1 MGIFSKLWKGV
12 KKTFKKIFKPI
23 KKAFKGFGKFM
34 NKIGIIGQLA
44 MSFILPGI
52 GNALIGAYSGMV
64 GSLAAGS
71 LGTIGKAAGWVLG
84 KAGQFAKTISTGFKT
99 VTSAVTD
106 FIGAAGKYVGGKL
119 GKIGIGTMKDI
130 TLKQAFGAE
139 GWAGKLVSNFN
150 KFTDAGKGLFTDGLS
165 DFASKGIMTPAEFA
179 AKQAA
184 IPVEDLSID
193 TADIGDPSLDPLDPN
208 SKFQKDFQRQFEI
221 NPEIDGKSLLGPQQQ
236 LPLEVVPSQQA
247 IPVEDLSMTTAE
259 IDSGVTPPSTPPPI
273 KIPEAATDDMGFF
286 EKVTGKKDMR
296 QMMTDAPGDLLE
308 YGAKSVLG
316 LPGQMAQG
324 QLMSLIQ
331 GEPDPYEQ
339 GPLWGGSTYAYQSL
353 DYSQLAGGNS
363 PLNNFE
369 NYTAFN
375 DYYNMYN
382 NEPRGQYGGIDAF
395 NAFSQRGTA

>member
-23 KKAFKGFGKFM
+23 KKVFKSVGKFM

-106 FIGAAGKYVGGKL
+106 FIGATGKYVGGKL
-119 GKIGIGTMKDI
+119 GNMGIGKMQNI

-139 GWAGKLVSNFN
+139 GWAGNLVKNFT

-165 DFASKGIMTPAEFA
+165 DFAERGIMTPAEIA
-179 AKQAA
+179 ARQE
-184 IPVEDLSID
+184 IPVEDLSTQAREID
-193 TADIGDPSLDPLDPN
+193 QIDGRAAPQEVINTVDTLDPN
-208 SKFQKDFQRQFEI
+208 KNYRISS
-221 NPEIDGKSLLGPQQQ
+221 IDGAPY
-236 LPLEVVPSQQA
+236 EVAPDTTRSMLA
-247 IPVEDLSMTTAE
+247 DPAAPASTIP
-259 IDSGVTPPSTPPPI
+259 
-273 KIPEAATDDMGFF
+273 IPEAASATATDVATDAATDDMGFF

-395 NAFSQRGTA
+395 NTFSQRGTA

>member
-23 KKAFKGFGKFM
+23 KKVFKSVGKFM

-106 FIGAAGKYVGGKL
+106 FIGATGKYVGGKL
-119 GKIGIGTMKDI
+119 GNMGIGKMQNI

-139 GWAGKLVSNFN
+139 GWAGNLVKNFT

-165 DFASKGIMTPAEFA
+165 DFAERGIMTPAEIA
-179 AKQAA
+179 ARQE
-184 IPVEDLSID
+184 IPVEDLSTQAREID
-193 TADIGDPSLDPLDPN
+193 QIDGRAAPQEVINTVDTLDPN
-208 SKFQKDFQRQFEI
+208 KNYRISS
-221 NPEIDGKSLLGPQQQ
+221 IDGAPY
-236 LPLEVVPSQQA
+236 EVAPDTTRSMLA
-247 IPVEDLSMTTAE
+247 DPAAPASTIP
-259 IDSGVTPPSTPPPI
+259 
-273 KIPEAATDDMGFF
+273 IPEAASATATATDVATDAATDDMGFF

-395 NAFSQRGTA
+395 NTFSQRGTA